1 MAPDTDHFNII
12 SKIPIEKLPLIKSL
26 ASEVEIQPN
35 EVVFQEGDPADH
47 CYIILDG
54 NVELSIL
61 HQDQKVEFS
70 LKHEEYVRKEVKT
83 VEKNVVVDCLGSGDC
98 FGWTALVEPHLSTA
112 TATSVLRTK
121 ALKIA
126 GKDFLP
132 VLEKDPELGFSVNQA
147 ICEIVYSRLSHR
159 TKKLIEVWV
168 DNYDYDNIAETG

>member
-26 ASEVEIQPN
+26 AAEIEIQPG
-35 EVVFQEGDPADH
+35 EVVFKEGDPAEH

-54 NVELSIL
+54 AVELSIL

-83 VEKNVVVDCLGSGDC
+83 VEKNVVVDSLGAGDC
-98 FGWTALVEPHLSTA
+98 FGWTALVEPHLYTA
-112 TATSVLRTK
+112 TATTVETTK
-121 ALKIA
+121 ALKLA
-126 GKDFLP
+126 GKDLMP
-132 VLEKDPELGFSVNQA
+132 LLEEDPDLGFRVNRA
-147 ICEIVYSRLSHR
+147 ICEIVYSRLSRR